1 MWRNSLSKLVKKPA
15 GFKPWMALLLPVWV
29 FVGFIAAQVVAQ
41 LLILLLEQLG
51 VSFKGVD
58 PSTFQTAASA
68 VIYLLSLSIVIGL
81 PWAVKKYKTS
91 RQELG
96 IIQPLTW
103 TDLLLAPAAF
113 IVYILISFVLTSLA
127 SYLPFF
133 NSGQVQNTGFTGL
146 SQGFEYV
153 LAFVTLVIIAPIS
166 EEVLFRGYLLGKL
179 RKYVPIWAA
188 ILVTSLLFAV
198 VHFQFNVGVDV
209 FALSI
214 VLCLL
219 RVGTGRLWPSILLH
233 MIKNGIA
240 FYFLF
245 INPGL

>member
-1 MWRNSLSKLVKKPA
+1 MWQNSLNKLVKKPV
-15 GFKPWMALLLPVWV
+15 GFKPWMALLIPIWV
-29 FVGFIAAQVVAQ
+29 LVGFIAAQVVAQ
-41 LLILLLEQLG
+41 LLILLLHQIG
-51 VSFKGVD
+51 ISFKGID
-58 PSTFQTAASA
+58 ESTFQTVASA
-68 VIYLLSLSIVIGL
+68 VIYLLSLTIVIGL
-81 PWAVKKYKTS
+81 PWLVRKYRTT

-96 IIQPLTW
+96 LVQSVTW

-113 IVYILISFVLTSLA
+113 IVYILLSFVLTSLA
-127 SYLPFF
+127 THLPLY
-133 NSGQVQNTGFTGL
+133 NSDQVQNTGFSGL

-153 LAFVTLVIIAPIS
+153 LAFATLVIIAPVS
-166 EEVLFRGYLLGKL
+166 EEILFRGYLLGKL
-179 RKYVPIWAA
+179 RKYVPVWVA
-188 ILVTSLLFAV
+188 ILVTSLLFAI

-219 RVGTGRLWPSILLH
+219 RIGTGRLWPSILLH

-245 INPGL
+245 INPVL